1 MPLYMDVHIIPG
13 IKARDVAEAHRKDV
27 QLQEEHHCK
36 CMTYWIDEER
46 ENVFCLIDAPD
57 KECVVA
63 MHHKAHGLVPHKIIE
78 VNPELVQSFLGRLYD
93 PENAVTTDDGLKVFH
108 DPSFRIILFISIKDP
123 VLLRHELGIEK
134 AKELLSNCTNLIRQQ
149 LTAFDGREVEHPGN
163 GFLASFT
170 GAAQALSCAFT
181 IQQLTQQSELM
192 VVDLKL
198 AVNAGEPI
206 AMVNHLFGDTIQFA
220 RQLCFITND
229 SKIAVASLVK
239 ELTSNDQFQKPAGNM
254 VTLVPQD
261 EELLSSLF
269 NKLEENWQNANF
281 TVTEFCQAM
290 AMSQSQLYRKTIEL
304 TGKSPNVL
312 LKEFRLEKAKE
323 LMNKQ
328 RYNISQITFDTGFTS
343 PSYFTKCFKSH
354 YGLLPMAYMELLR

>member
-1 MPLYMDVHIIPG
+1 
-13 IKARDVAEAHRKDV
+13 
-27 QLQEEHHCK
+27 
-36 CMTYWIDEER
+36 
-46 ENVFCLIDAPD
+46 
-57 KECVVA
+57 
-63 MHHKAHGLVPHKIIE
+63 
-78 VNPELVQSFLGRLYD
+78 
-93 PENAVTTDDGLKVFH
+93 
-108 DPSFRIILFISIKDP
+108 
-123 VLLRHELGIEK
+123 LRHELGIEK
-134 AKELLSNCTNLIRQQ
+134 ANELLSNCTNLIRQQ
-149 LTAFDGREVEHPGN
+149 LTAFDGREVEHPGT

-181 IQQLTQQSELM
+181 IQQLTQQPELM

-198 AVNAGEPI
+198 AVNAGEPV
-206 AMVNHLFGDTIQFA
+206 ANVNHLFGDTIQFA
-220 RQLCFITND
+220 RQLCFITSD
-229 SKIAVASLVK
+229 SKIAVAALVK
-239 ELTSNDQFQKPAGNM
+239 ELTIKDQLQKPAGNM

-261 EELLSSLF
+261 EELLGLLF
-269 NKLEENWQNANF
+269 NKLEENWQNADF
-281 TVTEFCQAM
+281 TVSEFCQAM

-354 YGLLPMAYMELLR
+354 YGLLPMAYLELLR